1 MIVSC
6 RARKPFHP
14 QKLYEFVQQNFVLQE
29 QEMYE
34 DMEVDGGV
42 VQVILPTLM
51 LPDDAVDVE
60 FKD

>member
-34 DMEVDGGV
+34 DMEVDGDV